1 MATHARQRKEGEAV
15 TDGLYRLTE
24 EAREASLEPH
34 SGSSSLGS
42 ATPFSLE
49 PEESRSPGRNMLA
62 QIERALII
70 APHPDD
76 EVLGAGGTIARL
88 ARQGA
93 DVQVCV
99 LTRGDPPR
107 FPEGATERVRRE
119 SQVAHQRLGVAQTHF
134 CDFPA
139 AELDRVPH
147 AELNARIGEIVERF
161 RPDALFVPFIGD
173 IHLDHQFAFISA
185 MVAARPRHAEAP
197 KLILAYETLS
207 ETNWLA
213 PGITPAFVPNM
224 FIDISDTIDAKIDAF
239 AAFES
244 QVRPFPDERSLEAL
258 RALAAVRGASV
269 YRRAAEAFMLV
280 RQIA

>member
-1 MATHARQRKEGEAV
+1 M
-15 TDGLYRLTE
+15 TDGLYRVVE
-24 EAREASLEPH
+24 EARGVSLE
-34 SGSSSLGS
+34 SQSVS
-42 ATPFSLE
+42 AVPSVPTPAIS
-49 PEESRSPGRNMLA
+49 PKVEEKRAPGRDMLG
-62 QIERALII
+62 QIERTLII

-76 EVLGAGGTIARL
+76 EVLGVGGTIARL

-107 FPEGATERVRRE
+107 FSEGATERVRRE
-119 SQVAHQRLGVAQTHF
+119 SRVAHHLLGVSETHF

-147 AELNARIGEIVERF
+147 AELNARIGDIIDRF
-161 RPDALFVPFIGD
+161 RPDALFLPFIGD
-173 IHLDHQFAFISA
+173 IHLDHQLAFTSA
-185 MVAARPRHAEAP
+185 MVAARPRHAQAP
-197 KLILAYETLS
+197 RLILAYETLS

-213 PGITPAFVPNM
+213 PGITPAFVPNV
-224 FIDISDTIDAKIDAF
+224 FIDISDTIEVKLQAF

-244 QVRPFPDERSLEAL
+244 QVMAFPDERSIDAL
-258 RALAAVRGASV
+258 RALAMVRGASV
-269 YRRAAEAFMLV
+269 YRKAAEAFMLV